1 MTWETGLNNQMT
13 GWVGTQL
20 KLEDKWSPRQCASL
34 ETSLHLRSVHLSHIP
49 LWPVSSSHWGMW
61 VLDHLKDPQLMM
73 PLTNKKLKFPG
84 LRWDVSKGV
93 KGTLWELV
101 PLVPVLHFSLNLSA
115 LLLTVELSQETDH
128 TSHFL
133 TVSAGGEN
141 SSVLTPSPGLR
152 KSLLFLSLLLLSGY
166 SLRACPGQPSGPW
179 RHMELSHPACICWPY
194 GPNCMN
200 QLSQGHIWHICLS
213 PASTS

>member
-1 MTWETGLNNQMT
+1 
-13 GWVGTQL
+13 
-20 KLEDKWSPRQCASL
+20 
-34 ETSLHLRSVHLSHIP
+34 
-49 LWPVSSSHWGMW
+49 MW

-84 LRWDVSKGV
+84 LRWNVSKGV

-133 TVSAGGEN
+133 TVSA
-141 SSVLTPSPGLR
+141 
-152 KSLLFLSLLLLSGY
+152 
-166 SLRACPGQPSGPW
+166 
-179 RHMELSHPACICWPY
+179 
-194 GPNCMN
+194 
-200 QLSQGHIWHICLS
+200 
-213 PASTS
+213 